1 MFQVHDQEKA
11 LELFTKLFK
20 SKQFEKTGEAV
31 QIYYLKPETLFCE
44 YADKA
49 AAAWYAEE
57 ERRKLEEVERRK
69 HRDQK

>member
-1 MFQVHDQEKA
+1 MFQVQEQDKA
-11 LELFTKLFK
+11 LKLFETFFK

-49 AAAWYAEE
+49 AAAWYAE
-57 ERRKLEEVERRK
+57 
-69 HRDQK
+69 